1 MRKHPEIYIV
11 EEAEGF
17 AWIRRQQRMVQCRH
31 HAVLP
36 GALAHIETSGKGTE
50 QERPVRNLHRKG
62 GERRGRSEANRSQS
76 LPGVACLCVPARRQ
90 GLAHSSVE
98 ACGVRVSVRMRGAKG
113 QAGQGTGWR
122 ER

>member
-1 MRKHPEIYIV
+1 MRKHPEIYNV
-11 EEAEGF
+11 EEAEGS
-17 AWIRRQQRMVQCRH
+17 AWTRRQYRMVKRRH
-31 HAVLP
+31 HVVFP

-50 QERPVRNLHRKG
+50 QERPARNLLRRG
-62 GERRGRSEANRSQS
+62 GARRGRTEAKHYQRLS
-76 LPGVACLCVPARRQ
+76 GVACLCVTVRRQ

-113 QAGQGTGWR
+113 QAGQGSCWR

>member
-1 MRKHPEIYIV
+1 MRIHPEIYNV
-11 EEAEGF
+11 EEAEGS
-17 AWIRRQQRMVQCRH
+17 AWIRRPHRMVQRRH

-36 GALAHIETSGKGTE
+36 GAWAHVETSGKGTE
-50 QERPVRNLHRKG
+50 QERPGRNLLRKG
-62 GERRGRSEANRSQS
+62 GARQGRTEAKHYQS
-76 LPGVACLCVPARRQ
+76 LSGVGP
-90 GLAHSSVE
+90 AHSSVE